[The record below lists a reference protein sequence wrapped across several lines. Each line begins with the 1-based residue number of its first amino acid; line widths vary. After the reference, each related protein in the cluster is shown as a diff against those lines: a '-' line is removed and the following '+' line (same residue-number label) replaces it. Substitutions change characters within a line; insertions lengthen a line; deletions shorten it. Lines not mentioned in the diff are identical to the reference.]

1 MPLLRPCLLA
11 FLLTLSPGFER
22 AATIRVPAWI
32 EDAPAPLGRVRFE
45 STLNG
50 APAPVSAQFG
60 PSTDQIVLVVLDLTG
75 NVSYVDPARQALIDE
90 IGKLP
95 PNAWVGLLRAQDGLH
110 VLADPG
116 PDRAPVLQAI
126 RDLASSGKSGL
137 LDTVLQ
143 SLSLADAMM
152 RKSTARVSVLYVTDS
167 NVYNYRD
174 DYTNPVINQSDPHDL
189 SRRFPEQLIVEKIDK
204 LVEGV
209 QTLQPPLFIVHLH
222 YRGSPLNEAYQSGL
236 KTLTD
241 ATAGES
247 EICRSIA
254 EIPTAVSAMFTR
266 ISSAWSLSLSLPAK
280 PRQDLRIRV
289 SAHSGDQ
296 ELHISTRSRFTLKR
310 K

>member
-1 MPLLRPCLLA
+1 MPLLRPWLLA
-11 FLLTLSPGFER
+11 FLLTFAPGFGP
-22 AATIRVPAWI
+22 AATLRIPAWI
-32 EDAPAPLGRVRFE
+32 EDTPSPLGRVRFE

-60 PSTDQIVLVVLDLTG
+60 PSTDQIVLVVLDLAG

-90 IGKLP
+90 INKLP
-95 PNAWVGLLRAQDGLH
+95 ENAWIGLLRAQDGLH

-126 RDLASSGKSGL
+126 RDLASSGKAGL
-137 LDTVLQ
+137 LDTLLQ

-152 RKSTARVSVLYVTDS
+152 RKSSARVSVLYITDS
-167 NVYNYRD
+167 NIANYRD

-189 SRRFPEQLIVEKIDK
+189 SRRFPEQLIVEKVDK
-204 LVEGV
+204 LVEGL

-222 YRGSPLNEAYQSGL
+222 YRGSRLNQAYQSGL

-241 ATAGES
+241 ATGGES

-254 EIPTAVSAMFTR
+254 EIPTAISAMFAR
-266 ISSAWSLSLSLPAK
+266 ISSAWSLTLSLP
-280 PRQDLRIRV
+280 PRSHPDLRIRV
-289 SAHSGDQ
+289 SAYSGDR